1 MRIEDYAL
9 IGDLQTAALVGRNGS
24 MDWLCLPRF
33 DSASCFSALLGEPAH
48 GRWLLAPAA
57 EVRSVERRY
66 RPGTLVLETDHET
79 ADGTVRVID
88 FMPRRRDGPPQ
99 VARIVEG
106 LDGRVPMRSELA
118 LRPDYGAILP
128 WIEAVPDG
136 VLATAGPD
144 AFHLSTPHE
153 LNVADGVA
161 AADFEAVAGSRAHF
175 VMSWHPSSEPS
186 PRVESADSALA
197 RTEAWWREWSGRCIY
212 DGAYSDAV
220 RTSLVV
226 LKAMTHEL
234 TGALVAAPTTSL
246 PEDIGGVRNWD
257 YRYSWLRDS
266 VLTLEALLAG
276 GYTDEALAFRDF
288 VLRAVSGDPGNVQ
301 IMYGV
306 GGERRL
312 TEFEVPHLP
321 GYEGSKPVRIGNAA
335 SEQFQLDVYGEVVG
349 VGYAVLEQTG
359 QPIDPRYAPRWKA
372 LIDQVG
378 RIWREP
384 DDGIWEARGPRRH
397 YTHSKVMAWVA
408 VDRAVRIA
416 EKIGHGRQRGGLG
429 GAARRDPRR
438 GLRARLG
445 PGPAHLHPV
454 LRLGRARRRGAAD
467 PDRGLPARRRRARDR
482 DDRRRPRRARPRRV
496 RLALLHRQD
505 RRRPARRRGPV
516 PGLLVLAGER
526 PRPER
531 APRRGPGPV
540 RAPPGARQRPRAA
553 GGGVR
558 RLPGAAGGQLPAGV
572 QPPRP
577 DPGGEPPLTPGPVP
591 GGYSQRVPLRRPFG
605 SRSFE
610 PLDLAVD
617 LGTANTLVYVRGQ
630 GIVLTEP
637 SVVAVE
643 ERTGDVVA
651 VGAEARQMLGR
662 TPATIT
668 ATRPLR
674 DGVIREVGVTQQM
687 LRHFVRR
694 ALQGRRA
701 RPRVM
706 ICVPSGLT
714 KLERRAVLEA
724 AHEAGARKASLIE
737 EPMAAAIGTG
747 LPVGEPVGH
756 LIVDVGGGTT
766 EVAVIALGGI
776 VASRSIRVGGDALD
790 EALSALVRRE
800 HNFVIGAQTAE
811 DLKFRVGSAHKGAL
825 TERAEIRGRNLSTGM
840 PTTVML
846 HPDEVLPSLEPAL
859 EQMVAAVVETLE
871 ETPPELAADVMSHG
885 LMLAGG
891 GALLPGLD
899 ERLRRD
905 TGLAVHV
912 TDAPLTCVA
921 VGAGLALEAVPGP
934 RSMASISI
942 PS

>member
-24 MDWLCLPRF
+24 IDWLCLPRF

-48 GRWLLAPAA
+48 GRWLLAPTA

-106 LDGRVPMRSELA
+106 LGGRVPMRSELA
-118 LRPDYGAILP
+118 LRPDYGAIVP

-175 VMSWHPSSEPS
+175 VMSWHSSSEPS

-288 VLRAVSGDPGNVQ
+288 VFRAVSGDPGNVQ

-349 VGYAVLEQTG
+349 AGYAVLEQTG

-372 LIDQVG
+372 LIDQVE
-378 RIWREP
+378 RVWREP

-408 VDRAVRIA
+408 VDRAVRFA
-416 EKIGHGRQRGGLG
+416 EKLGQGGNVGGWAAQRDEIH
-429 GAARRDPRR
+429 AEVCE
-438 GLRARLG
+438 RAW
-445 PGPAHLHPV
+445 
-454 LRLGRARRRGAAD
+454 D
-467 PDRGLPARRRRARDR
+467 PDRRTFTQYYGSDELDAAVLQIPIVGFLPGDDERVTGTIDAVRA
-482 DDRRRPRRARPRRV
+482 RARPRRV
-496 RLALLHRQD
+496 RLALLHRRD
-505 RRRPARRRGPV
+505 RRRPARHRGAV
-516 PGLLVLAGER
+516 PGVLVLARERARAER
-526 PRPER
+526 PARRGAGALR
-531 APRRGPGPV
+531 AP
-540 RAPPGARQRPRAA
+540 ARPAQRPRAA
-553 GGGVR
+553 GRGVR
-558 RLPGAAGGQLPAGV
+558 RAPRPPGGQFSPSL

-577 DPGGEPPLTPGPVP
+577 DPGGEPPLTPGRVP
-591 GGYSQRVPLRRPFG
+591 EGYSQRVPLRRPFG

-630 GIVLTEP
+630 GVVLTEP
-637 SVVAVE
+637 SVVAIE

-651 VGAEARQMLGR
+651 VGAEARRMLGR

-694 ALQGRRA
+694 ALKGRRA

-714 KLERRAVLEA
+714 KLERRAVVEA

-766 EVAVIALGGI
+766 EVAVVALGGI

-846 HPDEVLPSLEPAL
+846 HPDEVLPFLEPAL

-871 ETPPELAADVMSHG
+871 ETPPELAADVMAHG

-912 TDAPLTCVA
+912 TDSPLTCVA
-921 VGAGLALEAVPGP
+921 VGAGLALEASPGP